1 MEHPMNHVVRSGTRS
16 LLLAFTSLA
25 VTLLAA
31 LPAHADCVDGVRKPT
46 PAELDFLQR
55 AHAALVA
62 GLPEAVRPLERNNP
76 QRPDAGNATPP
87 SLCGGTPVGAFSPGV
102 FTAFNFN
109 FSPEEARARAEQRRV
124 LRQQVD
130 DLKKLPPDKEAE
142 VRQLTEQARAAAASA
157 PRRSRND
164 PPFTPEQRAQVERA
178 EAEANR
184 LSQAARKIQFDHDA
198 SVKPQTDALNER
210 ADRLQAGMQTFT
222 VALNMNVQRFAEATP
237 ASEVITLGAPSANRS
252 GSLRGRNVMVEV
264 KGPAGP
270 TRDAVVTLIDRAYL
284 QSLLDAPLPDV
295 AVSRQRVEANI
306 ARAASAPA
314 LAIASTVPL
323 NASSASAS
331 TAPAAATVPVAAGVG
346 AAAAAT
352 AASAPAAQA
361 GSATAPATTTA
372 QSPCPPPSRTASGA
386 TTASSDATRTGR
398 DVGGEVGGAILGGGW
413 GRSIG
418 ASVGGALGALGGS
431 KPPQQAQQQPDCP
444 R

>member
-1 MEHPMNHVVRSGTRS
+1 
-16 LLLAFTSLA
+16 
-25 VTLLAA
+25 
-31 LPAHADCVDGVRKPT
+31 
-46 PAELDFLQR
+46 
-55 AHAALVA
+55 
-62 GLPEAVRPLERNNP
+62 
-76 QRPDAGNATPP
+76 
-87 SLCGGTPVGAFSPGV
+87 VGAFSPGV

-109 FSPEEARARAEQRRV
+109 FSPEEAKARAEQRRV

-130 DLKKLPPDKEAE
+130 DLKKLPPDKQAE
-142 VRQLTEQARAAAASA
+142 VQQLTEQARAAAAQA
-157 PRRSRND
+157 PRRGRND
-164 PPFTPEQRAQVERA
+164 PPFTAEQRAQVERA

-252 GSLRGRNVMVEV
+252 ASLRGRNVMVEV

-295 AVSRQRVEANI
+295 AASRQRVDANI
-306 ARAASAPA
+306 ARAASAPP

-323 NASSASAS
+323 NASSASAP
-331 TAPAAATVPVAAGVG
+331 TAPAAATVPAAAGVG

-352 AASAPAAQA
+352 AAS
-361 GSATAPATTTA
+361 APATTTA

-386 TTASSDATRTGR
+386 TTASNDAARTGR

-431 KPPQQAQQQPDCP
+431 AKKDETKPAATAAADCP